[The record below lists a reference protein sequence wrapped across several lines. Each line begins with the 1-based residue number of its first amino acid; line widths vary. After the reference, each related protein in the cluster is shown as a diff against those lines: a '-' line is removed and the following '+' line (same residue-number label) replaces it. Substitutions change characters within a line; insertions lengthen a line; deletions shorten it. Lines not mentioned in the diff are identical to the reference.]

1 MGSES
6 DNKDIHSLNRLNNE
20 LKRAL
25 HHFINSAST
34 TGTLGAQLDKIK
46 AALKQNEVMFTFASL
61 VEQYAKMKKNLDS
74 LDVQAKERNLK
85 ALKTLIKKT
94 AKESLTPEQHSKILA
109 ILADISEQK
118 PDHEIMLTLGKALE
132 YFSSIAKHNPQKN
145 NTTITAISYEDKQA
159 GRRLI
164 RDLDT
169 IFRKLAQLYP
179 DDMIIKDI
187 LSEVSKG
194 YGKSN
199 YNAFIDLLAQA
210 SCYLAQLIQKER
222 DNAIEV
228 LNDIHANIISVF
240 KQAKLIE
247 KLNDSSKNNID
258 DLSKTMLAEL
268 ENMELK
274 AREIDDIT
282 GMQAHI
288 KQSISFMSNIMNNCA
303 KMQNR
308 INVANEAIIKELT
321 FKINTV
327 SSFVEDLESKLNVA
341 EESSL
346 IDDLTQIGNRKGY
359 IERIN
364 KERNC
369 WLNTQKPLSLVVLDV
384 DNFKS
389 VNDEYGHSTG
399 DQVLKSLAQT
409 LKKQIRSTDFIARY
423 GGEEFVIILP
433 NTDLEQAI
441 TLTQKIR
448 QVVNNLKF
456 ELRKKNK
463 VLKITC
469 SYGLAT
475 FSNKKPNTIDVFN
488 AADKALYQ
496 AKECGRDAIVV
507 YSDDQYTIID
517 NLDDFAL

>member
-6 DNKDIHSLNRLNNE
+6 DNKDIHSLNRLNSE

-25 HHFINSAST
+25 NHFINSAPTS
-34 TGTLGAQLDKIK
+34 GTLGAQLEKIK
-46 AALKQNEVMFTFASL
+46 NALKQNELMFTFASL
-61 VEQYAKMKKNLDS
+61 VAQYAKMKKNLDS
-74 LDVQAKERNLK
+74 IEQQAKERNLK
-85 ALKTLIKKT
+85 ALKTLIKKA
-94 AKESLTPEQHSKILA
+94 AKESLSPEQHSKILA
-109 ILADISEQK
+109 ILNSISEQK
-118 PDHEIMLTLGKALE
+118 PEHEIMLVLGEALE
-132 YFSSIAKHNPQKN
+132 YFSTLTKHTTPKPTTALAK
-145 NTTITAISYEDKQA
+145 ISYEDKQA
-159 GRRLI
+159 SRRLI
-164 RDLDT
+164 RDLET
-169 IFRKLAQLYP
+169 IFSKLAQLYP
-179 DDMIIKDI
+179 EDTIIQDI
-187 LSEVSKG
+187 LSEVSQG

-247 KLNDSSKNNID
+247 RLIDSSKNNID
-258 DLSKTMLAEL
+258 DLSKTMLSEL

-274 AREIDDIT
+274 AREIDNVE

-288 KQSISFMSNIMNNCA
+288 KQSITFMSKIMNNCA
-303 KMQNR
+303 KMQSR
-308 INVANEAIIKELT
+308 INLANEATINELT
-321 FKINTV
+321 LKINTV
-327 SSFVEDLESKLNVA
+327 SSFVEDLENKLNIA

-346 IDDLTQIGNRKGY
+346 VDDLTQIGNRKGY
-359 IERIN
+359 IDFIN
-364 KERNC
+364 KERNG
-369 WLNTQKPLSLVVLDV
+369 WLNTQNPLSLIVLDV

-389 VNDEYGHSTG
+389 VNDKYGHSTG

-409 LKKQIRSTDFIARY
+409 LKKQIRSTDYIARY

-433 NTDLEQAI
+433 NTDLDKTIQ
-441 TLTQKIR
+441 LTQKIR

-475 FSNKKPNTIDVFN
+475 FSKEKPNTVDVFN
-488 AADKALYQ
+488 AADQALYQ

-507 YSDDQYTIID
+507 YSDEQYTIID
-517 NLDDFAL
+517 TFDGLAL